1 METELSFGAGS
12 VPFYCLLCPPWH
24 CWLHYA
30 LWLEMYLNF
39 TLRKECLCIS
49 VLFLFW
55 SIIFIAQACV
65 YFPTF
70 DLLRWFVAGC
80 VDTHKKLTKIF
91 HSHINHSVFLR
102 NTSIKKEIAIL
113 IKIDQW
119 SLYPFLL
126 RNMTVKLLL
135 IY

>member
-12 VPFYCLLCPPWH
+12 VPFYYLLSPPWH

-80 VDTHKKLTKIF
+80 VDTHKKLTKFSI
-91 HSHINHSVFLR
+91 L
-102 NTSIKKEIAIL
+102 TSIIVFSWETQALKK
-113 IKIDQW
+113 K
-119 SLYPFLL
+119 
-126 RNMTVKLLL
+126 
-135 IY
+135 